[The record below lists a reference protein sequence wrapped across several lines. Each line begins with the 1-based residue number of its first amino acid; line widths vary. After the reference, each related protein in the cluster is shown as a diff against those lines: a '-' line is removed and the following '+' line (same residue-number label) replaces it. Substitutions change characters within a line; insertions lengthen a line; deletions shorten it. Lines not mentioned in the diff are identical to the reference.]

1 MNNENVLLI
10 APNPNATAP
19 AASEEI
25 GVIAGAETETYIETK
40 PMEETVI
47 GGADGPTAILTT
59 GTGVAENLTDAVEIL
74 GQGMASIFVVLG
86 LIAVVVA
93 ALKKL
98 DSKKK

>member
-10 APNPNATAP
+10 APNPNA
-19 AASEEI
+19 
-25 GVIAGAETETYIETK
+25 AES
-40 PMEETVI
+40 VI

-59 GTGVAENLTDAVEIL
+59 QVGVAENMASAMEIL

-93 ALKKL
+93 VLKKL
-98 DSKKK
+98 DNKKK